1 MTGNNTV
8 FTIDQHRI
16 GQAELNDAG
25 GDLGHLRIRVRAG
38 ISGVRNQRVN
48 LAVLDVQLVQDW
60 FSKKKRPAQVFENL
74 RRTAEVR
81 YFKRWS

>member
-1 MTGNNTV
+1 MTGNNTIGA
-8 FTIDQHRI
+8 IDQNRI
-16 GQAELNDAG
+16 CPAVLNDAG
-25 GDLGHLRIRVRAG
+25 GDLGHLRISVRAG

-48 LAVLDVQLVQDW
+48 LAVLDVQLFQDW

-81 YFKRWS
+81 WLKRWS